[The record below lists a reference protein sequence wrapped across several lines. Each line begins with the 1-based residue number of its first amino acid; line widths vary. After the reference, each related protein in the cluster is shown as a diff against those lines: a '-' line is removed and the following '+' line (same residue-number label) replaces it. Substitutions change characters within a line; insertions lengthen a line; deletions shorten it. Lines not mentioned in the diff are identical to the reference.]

1 MKIRFY
7 IYFLFI
13 FYSCT
18 VSPRYNSL
26 NSDVNSTKI
35 NIPQK
40 KTKSNFKNKY
50 YGVSSWY
57 GPNFHGKLTANGEV
71 FDMYGVTAAH
81 KDLPLNTV
89 AKITNEDN
97 GKNIILRIT
106 DRGPFVNDRIID
118 LSSRA
123 ADILDL
129 KKKGTGLVRVTVL
142 KEKSIMLENLAK
154 KGSFPEISSL
164 PKPEVPKVN
173 VPKITA
179 VKIEGSK
186 KRKKIK
192 KKINYDLQNLKKEYS
207 IYIKLASFSSLES
220 AKTMKEKLSYLKK
233 VKIYK
238 INSGNKTLFQVKAG
252 PFLNVEKV
260 DGIHAL
266 LLEKGMQGA
275 KIVIE

>member
-7 IYFLFI
+7 IFFLFI

-26 NSDVNSTKI
+26 NSNVNSTKI

-106 DRGPFVNDRIID
+106 DRGPFVKNR
-118 LSSRA
+118 
-123 ADILDL
+123 ILDCSM
-129 KKKGTGLVRVTVL
+129 GA
-142 KEKSIMLENLAK
+142 AK
-154 KGSFPEISSL
+154 KLGFYEQG
-164 PKPEVPKVN
+164 
-173 VPKITA
+173 TA
-179 VKIEGSK
+179 NVKIE
-186 KRKKIK
+186 
-192 KKINYDLQNLKKEYS
+192 
-207 IYIKLASFSSLES
+207 
-220 AKTMKEKLSYLKK
+220 
-233 VKIYK
+233 
-238 INSGNKTLFQVKAG
+238 
-252 PFLNVEKV
+252 
-260 DGIHAL
+260 
-266 LLEKGMQGA
+266 
-275 KIVIE
+275 VIELGDNEYMKHIEGY